1 MPQLRRKGVF
11 MSKTIIT
18 ISRQHGSGGRA
29 IGEEV
34 ARRLGYEY
42 LDEVLITEAAE
53 RTGLAKDY
61 IKQKSEYS
69 LSTSI
74 FSYAFV
80 SRDQR
85 GYSIDDLLFNA
96 QRDIINEAADKG
108 PCVIVGR
115 SADYILRNR
124 PNCLNIFV
132 HASHDFRAERLMK
145 LFDLSRDEALKEMKT
160 FDKKRAINY
169 KYVTDRNWGEARNYG
184 ICLSSSFLGM
194 DKCIDLICEAAK

>member
-1 MPQLRRKGVF
+1 

-18 ISRQHGSGGRA
+18 ISRQHGSGGRV

-34 ARRLGYEY
+34 AKRLGYEY
-42 LDEVLITEAAE
+42 LDEILIAEAAE

-85 GYSIDDLLFNA
+85 GTSLDDMLFNA
-96 QRDIINEAADKG
+96 QRDIINEAADRG

-115 SADYILRNR
+115 SADYILRTR
-124 PNCLNIFV
+124 PDCLNIFV

-145 LFDLSRDEALKEMKT
+145 VYNLSKEEALREMKVY
-160 FDKKRAINY
+160 DKKRAINY
-169 KYVTDRNWGEARNYG
+169 KYVTDRNWGEAKNYG
-184 ICLSSSFLGM
+184 LSLNSSFLGM
-194 DKCIDLICEAAK
+194 DKCVDLICEAAK